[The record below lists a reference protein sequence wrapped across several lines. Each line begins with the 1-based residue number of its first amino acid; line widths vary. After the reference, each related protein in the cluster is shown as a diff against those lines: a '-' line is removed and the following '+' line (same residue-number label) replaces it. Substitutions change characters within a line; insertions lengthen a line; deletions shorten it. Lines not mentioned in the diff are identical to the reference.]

1 MAHIAYM
8 GITFIIILPI
18 LAANGN
24 PTRSSVHKKVGDECQ
39 FLNFTESYCELG
51 ERCSTLETF
60 VNDGII
66 ALEEIP
72 TCGFMDPTSSE
83 MLCCPSQRSI
93 SSFPQAPKQ
102 SFNHLAFLL
111 YLNPTTLDEYVIRC
125 TAIVLSSTK
134 VLTSSTCVD
143 RENDEPSKVV
153 VGFSNARNFNLFV
166 HDKEIFDIKVRE
178 TTQLYNDIA
187 LLVLNRQI
195 NLDQMPNARSA
206 TLCIEEEAKG
216 ASNLYAVGFAQGV
229 DGNNCD
235 LFTTPLVLS
244 DDCSL
249 VQATRRVEGFDIPG
263 MHLCVKPISGGSH
276 SRQMDSC
283 SKCLTASSSVL
294 HVQRTDGSFC
304 VAGIATPTTNKC
316 VVNNNSIY
324 YTSVV
329 NSDARMFH
337 GKYEKFTYRHREN
350 DGSFGTP

>member
-93 SSFPQAPKQ
+93 SSFPQAPK
-102 SFNHLAFLL
+102 
-111 YLNPTTLDEYVIRC
+111 
-125 TAIVLSSTK
+125 
-134 VLTSSTCVD
+134 
-143 RENDEPSKVV
+143 
-153 VGFSNARNFNLFV
+153 
-166 HDKEIFDIKVRE
+166 
-178 TTQLYNDIA
+178 
-187 LLVLNRQI
+187 QI